1 MVQRGVIE
9 KVIVPN
15 KQKKSANSPVKCF
28 RLIENVSN
36 DTKEDFD
43 LTEEVI
49 DATQLGNVTHIR
61 GLQDTY

>member
-1 MVQRGVIE
+1 MIE

-15 KQKKSANSPVKCF
+15 KQKKSANSSVKCF

-36 DTKEDFD
+36 DTNEDLD
-43 LTEEVI
+43 LAEDLI

-61 GLQDTY
+61 GLQHTY